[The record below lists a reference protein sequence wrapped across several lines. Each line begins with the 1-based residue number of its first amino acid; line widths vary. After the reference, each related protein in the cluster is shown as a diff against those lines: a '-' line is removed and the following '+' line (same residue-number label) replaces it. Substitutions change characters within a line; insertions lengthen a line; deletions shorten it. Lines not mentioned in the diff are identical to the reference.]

1 MSLKIMVDSSSGISV
16 GEGKE
21 IGVDVF
27 PLKIAFGEQEYADGV
42 DLTLENFYD
51 RLLNGK
57 EFPKTS
63 LPNLYAI
70 EKQIA
75 RYKEEGH
82 TILILPLAK
91 ELSGTYAALKEYE
104 KASQVRVVDTRT
116 TIGGLRILVEEA
128 KKRESLPLEDL
139 VHHLEALGNRI
150 RILAGID
157 TLEYLY
163 KGGRLSKTAS
173 LVGEFIGLKPII
185 TVTDG
190 RVALLSK
197 KHGRKKAMRSIA
209 DRLNEAIID
218 EEFPIYGIYS
228 YDAEN
233 VRILEGMI
241 DEKRQKQI
249 ARMEN
254 IAPVIASHVG
264 PYAYG
269 FVYVER
275 E

>member
-1 MSLKIMVDSSSGISV
+1 MVDSSSGISV

-42 DLTLENFYD
+42 DLTLDNFYD

-75 RYKEEGH
+75 RHKEEGH
-82 TILILPLAK
+82 TVLILPLAK
-91 ELSGTYAALKEYE
+91 ELSGTYAALKEFE

-139 VHHLEALGNRI
+139 VRHLEALGNRI

-197 KHGRKKAMRSIA
+197 KHGKKKAMRSIA
-209 DRLNEAIID
+209 DRLNEAVID

-228 YDAEN
+228 YAAEN

-241 DEKRQKQI
+241 DGKRQKQI
-249 ARMEN
+249 VRMEN
-254 IAPVIASHVG
+254 IAPIIASHVG

>member
-82 TILILPLAK
+82 TVLILPLAK
-91 ELSGTYAALKEYE
+91 ELSGTYAALKEFE

-128 KKRESLPLEDL
+128 KKHESLPLEDL
-139 VHHLEALGNRI
+139 VRHLEALGNRI

-190 RVALLSK
+190 RVTLLSK
-197 KHGRKKAMRSIA
+197 KHGKKKAMRSIA
-209 DRLNEAIID
+209 DRLNEAVID

-228 YDAEN
+228 YAAEN

-241 DEKRQKQI
+241 DGKRQKQI